1 MIVSNSAGTRND
13 SEGKEA
19 ALLEEATG
27 VEVFRQSTKKPGCG
41 LDVFKHLQKIAKIRV
56 KHPSQVVVVGDRL
69 LTDVVMANTMGSWSI
84 WIKDG
89 VVENSGFVSENN
101 SCHSLISGPY
111 TTPVLES
118 RKEITGFSHP
128 TRLQSPDSKEWL
140 IDSLQRSSRSP
151 CLLPHHNQIARSAL
165 QYH

>member
-1 MIVSNSAGTRND
+1 MLIVSNSAGTQND

-27 VEVFRQSTKKPGCG
+27 VEVFRHLTKKPGCG
-41 LDVFKHLQKIAKIRV
+41 LDVFEHLQKIAKIRV
-56 KHPSQVVVVGDRL
+56 KHPSQVAVVGDRL

-101 SCHSLISGPY
+101 SCHSLRSGPY
-111 TTPVLES
+111 IIPVLES
-118 RKEITGFSHP
+118 RKEITRISDQ
-128 TRLQSPDSKEWL
+128 TRLQSSDSKGWL
-140 IDSLQRSSRSP
+140 IDSLQRSSRYP
-151 CLLPHHNQIARSAL
+151 CLLPHYIQIARSAP
-165 QYH
+165 

>member
-27 VEVFRQSTKKPGCG
+27 VEVFRHSTKKPGCG
-41 LDVFKHLQKIAKIRV
+41 LDVFKYLQKIAKIRV

-69 LTDVVMANTMGSWSI
+69 LTDVVMANRMGSWSI

-89 VVENSGFVSENN
+89 VVESSGLVSEDK
-101 SCHSLISGPY
+101 SCHSLNSGPY
-111 TTPVLES
+111 TIPVLES
-118 RKEITGFSHP
+118 RKEITRISHP
-128 TRLQSPDSKEWL
+128 TRLQSSDSKDCL
-140 IDSLQRSSRSP
+140 IDSLQRPSRSP
-151 CLLPHHNQIARSAL
+151 CVLPHHSETARSAL
-165 QYH
+165 

>member
-27 VEVFRQSTKKPGCG
+27 VEVFRHSTKKPGCG
-41 LDVFKHLQKIAKIRV
+41 LDVLKHLQKIAKIRV
-56 KHPSQVVVVGDRL
+56 KRPGQVVVVGDRL
-69 LTDVVMANTMGSWSI
+69 LTDVVMANKMGSWSI

-101 SCHSLISGPY
+101 SCHSLKSGPY
-111 TTPVLES
+111 TIPVLES
-118 RKEITGFSHP
+118 RKETTRIPHP
-128 TRLQSPDSKEWL
+128 TRLQSSDSKKWL
-140 IDSLQRSSRSP
+140 IDGLQWSSRSP
-151 CLLPHHNQIARSAL
+151 CLLPHHSQIARSAP
-165 QYH
+165 